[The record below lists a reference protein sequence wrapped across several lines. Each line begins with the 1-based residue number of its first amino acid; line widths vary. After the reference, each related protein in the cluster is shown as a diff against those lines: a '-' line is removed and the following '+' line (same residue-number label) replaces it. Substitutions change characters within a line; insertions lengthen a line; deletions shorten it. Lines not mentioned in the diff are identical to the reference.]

1 MTLKIITAIWLS
13 LVIVAA
19 VAFPI
24 TSSPQ
29 HWYDLPN
36 IPGLEQRARIMFF
49 HVPMAWVTVI
59 AFLVSMIYGIRY
71 LSRKNAVDD
80 IRSVSSAGLGFLFCF
95 LATVTGSV
103 WAKFN
108 WGSFWNWDPR
118 ETSIFLLLLVYAAY
132 FVLRTAV
139 ENDEKRG
146 TLSAVYS
153 IIAFVTVPFFIF
165 IMPRV
170 VPSLHP
176 GSKGDPEGSGPI
188 VQIKIDPNMLILF
201 FAALIGFT
209 ALFFWMWSVRVRT
222 EKVLLTRL
230 TAAGRTGG

>member
-1 MTLKIITAIWLS
+1 MSWKIIVAIWLT
-13 LVIVAA
+13 LVIIASL
-19 VAFPI
+19 AFPI
-24 TSSPQ
+24 VSSPQ
-29 HWYDLPN
+29 RWYDLPN
-36 IPGLEQRARIMFF
+36 IPALGQRARIMFF
-49 HVPMAWVTVI
+49 HVPLAWVTVI
-59 AFLVSMIYGIRY
+59 AFLVSMVYGIRY
-71 LSRKNAVDD
+71 LARKNPVDD

-118 ETSIFLLLLVYAAY
+118 ETSIFLLLLIYAAY

-139 ENDEKRG
+139 ENEEKRG
-146 TLSAVYS
+146 TLAAVYS

-188 VQIKIDPNMLILF
+188 MQMKIDTNMAVLF
-201 FAALIGFT
+201 FAALAGFT
-209 ALFFWMWSVRVRT
+209 ALFFWMWSVRVRA
-222 EKVLLTRL
+222 EKVYLGKPDVLQQ
-230 TAAGRTGG
+230 AGG

>member
-1 MTLKIITAIWLS
+1 MTWK
-13 LVIVAA
+13 VIVALWLTLIIIA
-19 VAFPI
+19 SLVFPI
-24 TSSPQ
+24 VDSPQ

-36 IPGLEQRARIMFF
+36 IRGLGQRARIMFF

-71 LSRKNAVDD
+71 LVRKNAIDD
-80 IRSVSSAGLGFLFCF
+80 LRSVSSAGLGFLFCF

-118 ETSIFLLLLVYAAY
+118 ETSIFLLLLIYAAY

-139 ENDEKRG
+139 ENEEKRG

-188 VQIKIDPNMLILF
+188 MQMRIDPNMAVLF
-201 FAALIGFT
+201 FGALIGFT
-209 ALFFWMWSVRVRT
+209 ALYFWMWSVRVRA
-222 EKVLLTRL
+222 ERVNFHRL
-230 TAAGRTGG
+230 NIPEQTGG

>member
-1 MTLKIITAIWLS
+1 MTWKGIVALWLT
-13 LVIVAA
+13 LVIIAA
-19 VAFPI
+19 LALPI
-24 TSSPQ
+24 VSSPQ

-36 IPGLEQRARIMFF
+36 IRGLEQRARIMFF

-71 LSRKNAVDD
+71 LARKNAIDD
-80 IRSVSSAGLGFLFCF
+80 VRSVSSAGLGFLFCF

-118 ETSIFLLLLVYAAY
+118 ETSIFLLLLIYAAY

-146 TLSAVYS
+146 TLAAVYS

-188 VQIKIDPNMLILF
+188 MQMRIDPNMAVLF
-201 FAALIGFT
+201 FASLIGFT
-209 ALFFWMWSVRVRT
+209 ALFFWMWSVRVRA
-222 EKVLLTRL
+222 EKVNLRRL
-230 TAAGRTGG
+230 NIPERTGG

>member
-1 MTLKIITAIWLS
+1 MTWKIVVALWLT
-13 LVIVAA
+13 LVIIAA
-19 VAFPI
+19 LAFPI
-24 TSSPQ
+24 VSAPQ
-29 HWYDLPN
+29 HWYELPN
-36 IPGLEQRARIMFF
+36 IPGLEQRGRILFF

-59 AFLVSMIYGIRY
+59 AFLVSMVFGIRY
-71 LSRKNAVDD
+71 LGGRAPLDD
-80 IRSVSSAGLGFLFCF
+80 VRSVSAAGLGFLFCF
-95 LATVTGSV
+95 LATATGSI

-118 ETSIFLLLLVYAAY
+118 ETSIFLLLLIYAAY
-132 FVLRTAV
+132 FVLRTAI

-146 TLSAVYS
+146 VLSAVYS

-188 VQIKIDPNMLILF
+188 MQMRIDPNMLLLF

-209 ALFFWMWSVRVRT
+209 ALFFWMWNLRVRT
-222 EKVLLTRL
+222 ERVILDRLNQPLLR
-230 TAAGRTGG
+230 

>member
-1 MTLKIITAIWLS
+1 MKWKILIAVWLT
-13 LVIVAA
+13 LVIIASLT
-19 VAFPI
+19 FPI
-24 TSSPQ
+24 VQSPLR
-29 HWYDLPN
+29 WYELPD
-36 IPGLEQRARIMFF
+36 IPGLGQRARIMFF

-71 LSRKNAVDD
+71 LAKRQLVDD
-80 IRSVSSAGLGFLFCF
+80 VRSVSSAGLGFLFCF
-95 LATVTGSV
+95 LATATGSI

-118 ETSIFLLLLVYAAY
+118 QTSIFLLLLIYAAY

-139 ENDEKRG
+139 ESEEKRAA
-146 TLSAVYS
+146 LSAVYS

-176 GSKGDPEGSGPI
+176 GSKGDPEGAGPI
-188 VQIKIDPNMLILF
+188 ISGNIDPNMLFLF

-209 ALFFWMWSVRVRT
+209 ALYFWMWSVRVRM
-222 EKVLLTRL
+222 EKVLLDRDYSSQQS
-230 TAAGRTGG
+230 GG

>member
-1 MTLKIITAIWLS
+1 MTWKIIISVWLT
-13 LVIVAA
+13 LVIIAA
-19 VAFPI
+19 LTFPI
-24 TSSPQ
+24 TTSPK

-59 AFLVSMIYGIRY
+59 AFLVSMVFGIRY
-71 LSRKNAVDD
+71 LARKHPLDD
-80 IRSVSSAGLGFLFCF
+80 IKSVSSAGLGFLFCF

-118 ETSIFLLLLVYAAY
+118 ETSIFLLLLIYAAY
-132 FVLRTAV
+132 FVLRTAI

-146 TLSAVYS
+146 TLAAVYS

-170 VPSLHP
+170 VSSLHP

-188 VQIKIDPNMLILF
+188 IQMKIDPNMAVLF
-201 FAALIGFT
+201 FAALVGFT
-209 ALFFWMWSVRVRT
+209 ALYLWMWSVRVRA
-222 EKVLLTRL
+222 EKVAEKYLSIPQRS
-230 TAAGRTGG
+230 GG

>member
-1 MTLKIITAIWLS
+1 MTWKVIIALWLTLIIIAS
-13 LVIVAA
+13 LV
-19 VAFPI
+19 FPI
-24 TSSPQ
+24 VDSPQ

-36 IPGLEQRARIMFF
+36 IRGLEQRARIMFF

-71 LSRKNAVDD
+71 LVRKDAIDD
-80 IRSVSSAGLGFLFCF
+80 VRSVSSAGLGFLFCF

-118 ETSIFLLLLVYAAY
+118 ETSIFLLLLIYAAY

-139 ENDEKRG
+139 ENEEKRG
-146 TLSAVYS
+146 TLAAVYS

-188 VQIKIDPNMLILF
+188 VQMRIDPNMAVLF
-201 FAALIGFT
+201 FGALIGFT
-209 ALFFWMWSVRVRT
+209 ALYFWMWSVRVRA
-222 EKVLLTRL
+222 ERVNFRHLNI
-230 TAAGRTGG
+230 AEQTGG

>member
-1 MTLKIITAIWLS
+1 MSWKITIAVWLT
-13 LVIVAA
+13 LVIIASIT
-19 VAFPI
+19 FPI
-24 TSSPQ
+24 VLSPQ

-59 AFLVSMIYGIRY
+59 AYLVSMIYGIRY
-71 LSRKNAVDD
+71 LARKDPVDD

-95 LATVTGSV
+95 LATVTGSI

-118 ETSIFLLLLVYAAY
+118 ETSIFLLLLIYAAY

-139 ENDEKRG
+139 ENEEKRG
-146 TLSAVYS
+146 ILAAVYS

-170 VPSLHP
+170 LPSLHP
-176 GSKGDPEGSGPI
+176 GSKGDPQGSGPI
-188 VQIKIDPNMLILF
+188 MQMKIDPNMAVLF
-201 FAALIGFT
+201 FAALLGFT
-209 ALFFWMWSVRVRT
+209 ALYFWMWSVRVRA
-222 EKVLLTRL
+222 ERVYLQRL
-230 TAAGRTGG
+230 SSPERTGG

>member
-1 MTLKIITAIWLS
+1 MIWKIIIAIWLT
-13 LVIVAA
+13 LVIIAA
-19 VAFPI
+19 LAFPI
-24 TSSPQ
+24 VSSPQ
-29 HWYDLPN
+29 HWYELPN
-36 IPGLEQRARIMFF
+36 IQGLEQRARIMFF

-59 AFLVSMIYGIRY
+59 AYLVSMIYGIRY
-71 LSRKNAVDD
+71 LARRNPVDD
-80 IRSVSSAGLGFLFCF
+80 VRSVSSAGLGFLFCF

-118 ETSIFLLLLVYAAY
+118 ETSIFLLLLIYAAY
-132 FVLRTAV
+132 FVLRTAI

-146 TLSAVYS
+146 TLAAVYS

-176 GSKGDPEGSGPI
+176 GSKGDPGGSGPI
-188 VQIKIDPNMLILF
+188 MEMKIDRNMTVLF
-201 FAALIGFT
+201 FASLIGFT
-209 ALFFWMWSVRVRT
+209 TLYFWMWSVRVRA
-222 EKVLLTRL
+222 EKVYLRRL
-230 TAAGRTGG
+230 NIPERTGG